1 MKITVIGAGA
11 MGCLFAGMLCESGH
25 DVCLLARRATQAE
38 VINSRGLVIISSSGQ
53 RTIPV
58 KVVIDFTKIK
68 GTELALLFVKH
79 GHTRSAALTGSRIIG
94 RTGYILTLQN
104 GLGNTEIIAD
114 YVDKKRILCGTTS
127 QGAMLLDHGVVQHS
141 GTGETVIG
149 SLHGG
154 VEAISMSE
162 KLAGLF
168 SVAAIMSRNVEDIRH
183 VLWNKLFVNVGI
195 NALTALT
202 GIRNGQ
208 VLESPYS
215 RQLLVEAVSE
225 AVDVARRLHPAIDD
239 PKDAIIKNV
248 FAVARTTANN
258 RSSMG
263 QDIDRRNFTEIDAIN
278 GYIVRRGG
286 EINFPVP
293 VNQTLTNLI
302 KVIENCFQV

>member
-11 MGCLFAGMLCESGH
+11 MGCLFAGMLCESGQ
-25 DVCLLARRATQAE
+25 DVCLLTRRSAQAE
-38 VINSRGLVIISSSGQ
+38 VINNRGLVIISSSAQ
-53 RTIPV
+53 RIIPV
-58 KVVIDFTKIK
+58 KAVSDLVEIK
-68 GTELALLFVKH
+68 GTEIALLFVKH
-79 GHTRSAALTGSRIIG
+79 GHTRSAAITGSRIIG
-94 RTGYILTLQN
+94 KTGYILTLQN
-104 GLGNTEIIAD
+104 GMGNTEIIAD
-114 YVDKKRILCGTTS
+114 YVDEKRILCGTTS
-127 QGAMLLDHGVVQHS
+127 QGAMLLDQGVVQHS

-154 VEAISMSE
+154 AEAISMAD

-168 SVAAIMSRNVEDIRH
+168 STSAIPSRNVADIRH

-208 VLESPYS
+208 VLESANS
-215 RQLLVEAVSE
+215 RQLVVEAVSE
-225 AVDVARRLHPAIDD
+225 AVAVARRLNPDIE
-239 PKDAIIKNV
+239 PKDTIIKNV
-248 FAVARTTANN
+248 FAVARATANN

-263 QDIDRRNFTEIDAIN
+263 QDIDQHNLTEIDAIN

-302 KVIENCFQV
+302 KVIENCFQT